1 MVWRL
6 MRLNR
11 KFSQHCTNATWLH
24 WTWHTVRS
32 IISELHKT
40 ICSCFIN
47 ECPVGTEF
55 QRNEMRNII
64 KIAHSP
70 GHHCGASQEAA
81 PTQICFCHENVTSS
95 PLLSPNIRWNKIYR
109 NEYVFVLGNWFDNF
123 FVRLFVE

>member
-40 ICSCFIN
+40 ICSCFTN
-47 ECPVGTEF
+47 GCPDGTEF
-55 QRNEMRNII
+55 QPNEMRNI
-64 KIAHSP
+64 KIAAHR

-81 PTQICFCHENVTSS
+81 PTQICFYHENVTS
-95 PLLSPNIRWNKIYR
+95 PLPSLYWTQIHQN
-109 NEYVFVLGNWFDNF
+109 L
-123 FVRLFVE
+123 